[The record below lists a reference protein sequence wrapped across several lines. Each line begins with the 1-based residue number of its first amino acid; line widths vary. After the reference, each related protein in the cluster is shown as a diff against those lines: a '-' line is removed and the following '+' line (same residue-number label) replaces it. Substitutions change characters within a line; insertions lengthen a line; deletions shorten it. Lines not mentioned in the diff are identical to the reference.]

1 MIAYQFTP
9 SPLMHNASCAV
20 SRVASDVRTMFNA
33 LGKEFD
39 MSQDALRGDTLF
51 GASVEQFLPMVNE
64 FPADSFATG
73 LYFMIPDYEETNGKS
88 VAVASTPY
96 LLILSVSVDEDSEKY
111 APSGIEVRFGTIE
124 TYSEY
129 GCKFHEFKEARVS
142 RMPLCSTVEMMHF
155 KASEVFFS
163 GISSIIASV
172 ASGLPRK
179 VVA

>member
-1 MIAYQFTP
+1 
-9 SPLMHNASCAV
+9 
-20 SRVASDVRTMFNA
+20 
-33 LGKEFD
+33 

-64 FPADSFATG
+64 YPAESFAVG
-73 LYFMIPDYEETNGKS
+73 LSFMVPDYEEINGKS

-96 LLILSVSVDEDSEKY
+96 LLVMSVSVDEGSEAY
-111 APSGIEVRFGTIE
+111 TPTGIEVRFGTIE

-129 GCKFHEFKEARVS
+129 GCKFYEFQEVS
-142 RMPLCSTVEMMHF
+142 VARMPLCSTVEMMHF
-155 KASEVFFS
+155 KAGEVFFS
-163 GISSIIASV
+163 GISSLIASM